1 MTGMVS
7 GGGLK
12 IEPIIMKQMEKK
24 YFNTYGDASIWVCT
38 TTEENDHI
46 IRKEN
51 EQFYIFVRSNS
62 QEKQTL

>member
-1 MTGMVS
+1 
-7 GGGLK
+7 
-12 IEPIIMKQMEKK
+12 MKQMEKK
-24 YFNTYGDASIWVCT
+24 YFDTYGDASVWLCT